1 VTKIFK
7 YKFEDAHYKGI
18 GVLQR
23 WFGQKLSTS
32 SKRSNKQLYKKV
44 LNRLETIKGKQLYT
58 TKEKIWLNNLRI
70 KYMIAKAKEGYNFD
84 KYGNLIHRTYKK
96 NFGKYNN

>member
-1 VTKIFK
+1 MTKIFK

-23 WFGQKLSTS
+23 WFGKKLSTS
-32 SKRSNKQLYKKV
+32 AKRSHKKECKEV
-44 LNRLETIKGKQLYT
+44 LNRLQTIKDKQLYT
-58 TKEKIWLNNLRI
+58 TREKIWLNDLRI
-70 KYMIAKAKEGYNFD
+70 KYMISKAKEGYNFD
-84 KYGNLIHRTYKK
+84 TNGNLIHKK